1 MKNSKTVG
9 LKSNKKTIHIKNKLD
24 KKVIK
29 PKKKI
34 QEKTI
39 KTNKEE
45 RYSRTYDSY
54 ESTR

>member
-34 QEKTI
+34 QEKQLKQT
-39 KTNKEE
+39 KYQKKLLNKKN
-45 RYSRTYDSY
+45 
-54 ESTR
+54 